1 MVSNGTPVLG
11 LGNIGRWPG
20 KPVME
25 GKGCLFKKFAGIVD
39 VFDIEV
45 DDKTDPDKLVKSAAG
60 VGLRREST
68 CAPPPRSRAPLRR
81 RPPALRRGSVPAPAA
96 VRTLPEL
103 RASVAA
109 WRREGLRVGLVPT
122 MGALHDGHLALMRA
136 RAARADRVV
145 VVDLRQPDP
154 VRAGRGPRPLP
165 ARRARRPRPLA
176 GVGVRSGLRCR
187 RSRRCTRRAIATRVD
202 GRGARPRGSRRR
214 RRPHFFRGVAT
225 VVAKLLNQVRPDVA
239 VFGEKDYQ
247 QLLVVRRLARDLAIP
262 AEIVAYPTVR
272 EPDGLALSS
281 RNRYLPPAE
290 RASRRCSASG
300 AAEAARTLADGRA
313 AAEAL
318 AAGARRL
325 LAAGFTRVDYLE
337 LRDAEDLAPLDH
349 VGERPARLLAAA
361 LLGGTRLIDNVPVR
375 RL

>member
-1 MVSNGTPVLG
+1 M
-11 LGNIGRWPG
+11 
-20 KPVME
+20 
-25 GKGCLFKKFAGIVD
+25 
-39 VFDIEV
+39 
-45 DDKTDPDKLVKSAAG
+45 
-60 VGLRREST
+60 
-68 CAPPPRSRAPLRR
+68 
-81 RPPALRRGSVPAPAA
+81 PAPAA

-122 MGALHDGHLALMRA
+122 MGALHDGHLALMRHA
-136 RAARADRVV
+136 LARADRVV
-145 VVDLRQPDP
+145 ASIFVNPTQFGPGEDLDRY
-154 VRAGRGPRPLP
+154 PRDEPGDL
-165 ARRARRPRPLA
+165 ARLA
-176 GVGVRSGLRCR
+176 GVGVRLAWLPPVEAMYPPGDR
-187 RSRRCTRRAIATRVD
+187 TRVTVEEL
-202 GRGARPRGSRRR
+202 GEGLEAVA
-214 RRPHFFRGVAT
+214 RPHFFRGVAT
-225 VVAKLLNQVRPDVA
+225 VVTKLLNQVRPDLA

-262 AEIVAYPTVR
+262 TEIVAHPTVR
-272 EPDGLALSS
+272 EPDGLAASS
-281 RNRYLPPAE
+281 RNRYLAPAE
-290 RASRRCSASG
+290 RDVAPLLHQVLT
-300 AAEAARTLADGRA
+300 EAARTLADGRA

-318 AAGARRL
+318 AAGTRRL